1 MAPATVVADA
11 SALICLALVDQLSIL
26 PGLFGRVLIPPA
38 VAVEA
43 TRRGAGLPDWV
54 DVRPPRGPVDE
65 RIANARLGAGET
77 EVLCL
82 GLELPGSMLILDD
95 GAARD
100 LAVELRLRMTGTA
113 AVLVAAKRAG
123 LIPQVR
129 PVLDALRARGFRVSP
144 KVYHRILESASEE
157 P

>member
-1 MAPATVVADA
+1 MAPAAVVADA
-11 SALICLALVDQLSIL
+11 SALICLTLVDQLSIL

-43 TRRGAGLPDWV
+43 TRRGAELPSWV
-54 DVRPPRGPVDE
+54 DVRPPSRPIDE

-82 GLELPGSMLILDD
+82 GLELPVALLILDD

-100 LAVELRLRMTGTA
+100 LASELGLKMMGTA
-113 AVLVAAKRAG
+113 AVLVAAKQAG

-129 PVLDALRARGFRVSP
+129 PVLDALLDRGFRLGS
-144 KVYHRILESASEE
+144 KVHHRILKSAGEE